1 MSNRSSQEDDR
12 YRDLQRQKIEPPE
25 TTRNDK
31 IRFAI
36 FFTGVALAIA
46 TIIVVL
52 LMKN

>member
-1 MSNRSSQEDDR
+1 MSNWGSQEDDR

-36 FFTGVALAIA
+36 FFTCLALIIVTILVAL
-46 TIIVVL
+46 L
-52 LMKN
+52 LKK